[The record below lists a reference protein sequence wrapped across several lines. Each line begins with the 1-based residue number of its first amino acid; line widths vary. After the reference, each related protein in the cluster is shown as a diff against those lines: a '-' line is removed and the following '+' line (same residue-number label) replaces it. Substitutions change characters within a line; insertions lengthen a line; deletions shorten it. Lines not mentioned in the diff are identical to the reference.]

1 MVRMQLKKEIKCV
14 QNISKNLN
22 LKRESMEPSNAIH
35 LMNSLLFS
43 VILITDLIQ
52 PMKLLSTRLMMLSV
66 KKNLINSPI
75 NSNKGITLN
84 TKKEIGLGYQHIKC
98 QIKNNLNMS
107 TKRAK
112 HQVIAIVLCLKTI
125 AAQKFKLKITQP
137 CTMCLAQTTDQ
148 LLSQ

>member
-1 MVRMQLKKEIKCV
+1 MNPSHYKVKMLSIKESSVKCLLD
-14 QNISKNLN
+14 QSYLGGSKNAGLLN
-22 LKRESMEPSNAIH
+22 FQVSENWERGLCS
-35 LMNSLLFS
+35 
-43 VILITDLIQ
+43 ITDRAHVFSPQHASL
-52 PMKLLSTRLMMLSV
+52 R
-66 KKNLINSPI
+66 PI

-84 TKKEIGLGYQHIKC
+84 TKKELGLGYQHIKC